1 MRVQSSKVVVMALV
15 DIVAISDGCGDDMKF
30 PNVRGCTLKAR
41 AKSLVEEGQWVSMMH
56 KDYTHSVAGHIRLGC
71 EMSRK
76 IQQS

>member
-15 DIVAISDGCGDDMKF
+15 DIVAISYGCGDDMKF
-30 PNVRGCTLKAR
+30 PNIRGCTLKAR